1 MKNPQGSVAVIT
13 GANRELGAGMA
24 KRFEQPDE
32 VGIVRPLNPGTDLT
46 GYCVGV
52 ASDRAGRRA
61 IRRRSAAE
69 SVAVAT
75 VYVKNKLGARGP
87 ASAATA
93 RERRVQFVPRHRA
106 QNTALSDSQNLTIS
120 AVLVRPHAISGRA
133 QRSPISPEGVSPLQ
147 RPGVAA
153 AIPMTDAG
161 IAHGSRVCDNLPVAS
176 GLFRRSLNRFRD
188 WGIAQLREVAR
199 CS

>member
-75 VYVKNKLGARGP
+75 VLHEEQAGRP
-87 ASAATA
+87 RASERLDSTRTA
-93 RERRVQFVPRHRA
+93 GTLCTEASSLKYLPRQISVTEA
-106 QNTALSDSQNLTIS
+106 SD
-120 AVLVRPHAISGRA
+120 
-133 QRSPISPEGVSPLQ
+133 
-147 RPGVAA
+147 
-153 AIPMTDAG
+153 
-161 IAHGSRVCDNLPVAS
+161 
-176 GLFRRSLNRFRD
+176 
-188 WGIAQLREVAR
+188 
-199 CS
+199 